1 MIVLH
6 SGTQRACAPCAE
18 NNSSKLQP
26 LRCNL
31 INQMWCQQIKYN
43 PSSCFDNITELN
55 RPEAM
60 KNWLGSNGN
69 RSNGQKA
76 SNNSSTF
83 FMKLNATSYVT
94 PPQSR
99 KDWIDF
105 FAVLCFWLF
114 VMQHNT
120 NYVWKTQWCTLPC
133 RENTNLRLKK
143 DSLCYLKINTKIDNG
158 HNHFKSSFG

>member
-1 MIVLH
+1 MGGNCFSAV
-6 SGTQRACAPCAE
+6 T
-18 NNSSKLQP
+18 
-26 LRCNL
+26 
-31 INQMWCQQIKYN
+31 WCQQIKYN

-60 KNWLGSNGN
+60 KNWLGSTGN

-76 SNNSSTF
+76 SNNSSTLL
-83 FMKLNATSYVT
+83 MKLNAMSIVT

-143 DSLCYLKINTKIDNG
+143 DSLCYLKINTKTDNG
-158 HNHFKSSFG
+158 HNHFKSRAILVKWVICVVPGHWKIKILNLKKKK